1 MLLNDHRSRR
11 DASRWLWRVAF
22 AGVTGLGGCAFA
34 LSFSALRDLAVRSG
48 IDPGLAYMWPLIVD
62 GFIVVATA
70 AAFALRGQGARVT
83 WYPWAALVVF
93 SAVSVCGNALHA
105 QARATDVATWV
116 STIVSAVPAVALLL
130 ASHLMTVMAENSR
143 TAPAPLVNVT
153 APDRTTPDPIHSP
166 TDAVPA
172 PAAERGRG
180 DARPPG
186 APAGP
191 NAASSLVDQLRQRAV
206 AGEPITAALIAELQG
221 VSVRTGRRRLEAVRR
236 EAPDLFDTPEDL
248 MTEHAAERQE
258 GAVHA

>member
-1 MLLNDHRSRR
+1 MLLNDHQSGR
-11 DASRWLWRVAF
+11 DGSRWLWRIAF

-48 IDPGLAYMWPLIVD
+48 IEPGLAYMWPLIVD

-70 AAFALRGQGARVT
+70 AAFALRGQGPRVT

-105 QARATDVATWV
+105 QAQATDVATWL

-130 ASHLMTVMAENSR
+130 ASHLMTVIAENSR
-143 TAPAPLVNVT
+143 TAPAPVDVT
-153 APDRTTPDPIHSP
+153 ARDRTTPDPIHGP

-172 PAAERGRG
+172 PAAERG
-180 DARPPG
+180 DAWSPG
-186 APAGP
+186 GPAGP
-191 NAASSLVDQLRQRAV
+191 SAASSLVDQLRQRAG

-236 EAPDLFDTPEDL
+236 EAPDLFDIPGDL
-248 MTEHAAERQE
+248 MTEHAVERRE